1 MPMTMRHITLTALLL
16 AASLHSHGFDL
27 QDTYGLPF
35 TSI

>member
-1 MPMTMRHITLTALLL
+1 MPMTIRHYTLAVLLL